1 MNFPTRRTHTKRSP
15 KPQSMRNP
23 VEHGDG
29 NPGVT
34 LQILPDRSVALVQ
47 MLKRQFHLGGNR
59 LEQTTRSST
68 AQKCGNSHA
77 LSTQP
82 PSEIPLRSR
91 IVRNDVLIRNPSE
104 SQQQHRHNARPVFAR
119 PTMKQR
125 AAILPKGVN
134 RLHHASDARSVIV
147 EQPLVHRRHAIWQC
161 VTKLSRIELIEHLNM
176 HVRHAVS
183 AAGIRIGPMTNLKIA
198 AQIDDALQTLSV
210 LLQIFIISRRQFA
223 KRRTAKK
230 DAICCFPLRAVL
242 RPIRMPAQIAHVSHA
257 SKRKLLGAG
266 GMNCGIAP
274 LSCNYH
280 MRQSTLRI
288 EALIH
293 WILPCGLYTTSYRSV
308 FATCLRNAYGIL
320 LCLEMPESPKQRGG
334 YHCTRPALSS

>member
-1 MNFPTRRTHTKRSP
+1 MNSPTRRTPTKRST

-59 LEQTTRSST
+59 LEQATRSAT
-68 AQKCGNSHA
+68 TQKCGNSHA
-77 LSTQP
+77 LSAQP

-104 SQQQHRHNARPVFAR
+104 SQQQHRHNARPIFAR

-147 EQPLVHRRHAIWQC
+147 EQPLVHRRHAIRQC
-161 VTKLSRIELIEHLNM
+161 VTKLSRIELVEHLNM

-198 AQIDDALQTLSV
+198 AQIDNAFQTLSV

-223 KRRTAKK
+223 KRRAAKK
-230 DAICCFPLRAVL
+230 DAVCCFPLRAVL

-266 GMNCGIAP
+266 GMNCDIAP

-293 WILPCGLYTTSYRSV
+293 WIFPCGLYTTSYRSA
-308 FATCLRNAYGIL
+308 FATCLRNAYGIP

>member
-1 MNFPTRRTHTKRSP
+1 
-15 KPQSMRNP
+15 
-23 VEHGDG
+23 
-29 NPGVT
+29 
-34 LQILPDRSVALVQ
+34 

-77 LSTQP
+77 LSTHP
-82 PSEIPLRSR
+82 PPEIPLRSR

-147 EQPLVHRRHAIWQC
+147 DQPLVHRRHAIRQC
-161 VTKLSRIELIEHLNM
+161 VTKLSRIELVEHLNM
-176 HVRHAVS
+176 HVRHTVS
-183 AAGIRIGPMTNLKIA
+183 AAGIRIGPMTNLKIT
-198 AQIDDALQTLSV
+198 AQIDNALQTLSV
-210 LLQIFIISRRQFA
+210 LLQIFIVSRRQFA
-223 KRRTAKK
+223 KRRSAKK

-242 RPIRMPAQIAHVSHA
+242 RPIRIPAQIAHVSHA

-266 GMNCGIAP
+266 GMNCDIAP

-308 FATCLRNAYGIL
+308 FATCLRNAYGIP

>member
-1 MNFPTRRTHTKRSP
+1 
-15 KPQSMRNP
+15 
-23 VEHGDG
+23 
-29 NPGVT
+29 
-34 LQILPDRSVALVQ
+34 
-47 MLKRQFHLGGNR
+47 
-59 LEQTTRSST
+59 
-68 AQKCGNSHA
+68 
-77 LSTQP
+77 
-82 PSEIPLRSR
+82 
-91 IVRNDVLIRNPSE
+91 
-104 SQQQHRHNARPVFAR
+104 
-119 PTMKQR
+119 MKQR

-147 EQPLVHRRHAIWQC
+147 EQPLVHRRHAIRQC
-161 VTKLSRIELIEHLNM
+161 VTKLSRIELVEHLNM
-176 HVRHAVS
+176 HVRHTVS

-198 AQIDDALQTLSV
+198 AQIDNAFQTLSV

-223 KRRTAKK
+223 KRRAAKK
-230 DAICCFPLRAVL
+230 DAVCCFPLRAVL

-308 FATCLRNAYGIL
+308 FATCLRNAYGIP